1 MSKVYC
7 VYEDNHGMIGLA
19 TNYSS
24 AIDGLINEDWL
35 DGNTEML
42 DDNDNP
48 STVKDILG
56 KEWIDFIKH
65 WDKNT
70 FNIFF
75 EGIFYINIM
84 EIWGS

>member
-7 VYEDNHGMIGLA
+7 VYEDNHGMIGVA
-19 TNYSS
+19 KDFASV
-24 AIDGLINEDWL
+24 IDGLIKENWL
-35 DGNTEML
+35 DGDTIML

-48 STVKDILG
+48 STVKEVFG
-56 KEWIDFIKH
+56 EKWIDLIEY
-65 WDKNT
+65 WDKDT
-70 FNIFF
+70 FNINF

>member
-19 TNYSS
+19 TDYSS
-24 AIDGLINEDWL
+24 TIDGLINEDWL

-48 STVKDILG
+48 STVKEILG
-56 KEWIDFIKH
+56 KEWIDLIKH